1 MSQTDEQKGGQGLV
15 SALKERR
22 EFNVWWNKRII
33 NTVGTSDSR
42 AEKCDSD
49 GTDVQKGLQG
59 GMLATGG
66 GASPVQRVV

>member
-1 MSQTDEQKGGQGLV
+1 M
-15 SALKERR
+15 
-22 EFNVWWNKRII
+22 
-33 NTVGTSDSR
+33 GTSNSR

-49 GTDVQKGLQG
+49 RTDVQKGLQG